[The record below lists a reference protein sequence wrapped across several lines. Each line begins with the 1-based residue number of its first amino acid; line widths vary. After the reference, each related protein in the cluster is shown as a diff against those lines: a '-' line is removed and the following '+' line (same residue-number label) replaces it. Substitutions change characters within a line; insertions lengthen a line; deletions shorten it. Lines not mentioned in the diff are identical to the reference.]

1 MSVKRQR
8 IIEDSP
14 LKKARKDQVRLP
26 GADLSGSQV
35 KTFSYRLPARLGL
48 KFKLWCQ
55 LQGITA
61 EKQLTE
67 VLEDFLRD
75 KQVVID

>member
-14 LKKARKDQVRLP
+14 LKRGAETEVKLP
-26 GADLSGSQV
+26 GADLHDDQV

-55 LQGITA
+55 LNDTTA
-61 EKQLTE
+61 EKQLAEILTAYM
-67 VLEDFLRD
+67 RD

>member
-1 MSVKRQR
+1 MPPKRQR

-14 LKKARKDQVRLP
+14 LKATRQEPVRLP
-26 GADLSGSQV
+26 GEDLSGTRI

-55 LQGITA
+55 LQGTTA
-61 EKQLTE
+61 EKQLARI
-67 VLEDFLRD
+67 LEEFLSD
-75 KQVVID
+75 KQVIID